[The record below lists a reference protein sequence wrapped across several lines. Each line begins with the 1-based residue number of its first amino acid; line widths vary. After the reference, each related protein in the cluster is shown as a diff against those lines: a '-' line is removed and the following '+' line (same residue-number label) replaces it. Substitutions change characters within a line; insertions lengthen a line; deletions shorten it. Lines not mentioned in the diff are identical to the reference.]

1 MGNRSK
7 KPRKSKYIDDEA
19 EKSGDDHSADECDH
33 IGKEIDN
40 FDYEDG
46 FLVRDD
52 EEVEFEEGK
61 KKRKK
66 VRLSEEEMRVTQ
78 DDLDLVRE
86 AKEAQEKKGL
96 KRVTQDRRDD
106 ESDEESDS
114 MDDFIDDTPQPEDD
128 EVDEREEGE
137 VTPDEEEYSEV
148 RIPRARSAALMDVAF
163 RYPTTLRPTKNKF
176 ISRPN
181 QQQVSVPDQWR
192 RIGLGGH
199 R

>member
-114 MDDFIDDTPQPEDD
+114 MDDFIDDHLYIGYLDGLNVGCAWDD
-128 EVDEREEGE
+128 EKAKQVKVDIIVIR
-137 VTPDEEEYSEV
+137 
-148 RIPRARSAALMDVAF
+148 
-163 RYPTTLRPTKNKF
+163 
-176 ISRPN
+176 
-181 QQQVSVPDQWR
+181 
-192 RIGLGGH
+192 
-199 R
+199 